1 MASSWLRSVASRAND
16 IVAETAAAVFE
27 DTDSDYSGSSDGYY
41 EEVEGEE
48 PDGAAAAAA
57 RTGGREGAVGVSG
70 QSPRGKG
77 QRPVPGQTL
86 RTEDPLGRGG
96 GGGGIPEKGGAAT
109 AVAQTHDEDC
119 VTSACD
125 AEQQFDA
132 DSAIEKSTAPLPLT
146 QARTSATTHNPS
158 AAAPGTSTQSAAP
171 ADKVPETTR
180 SKNASVEQTAL
191 GENVETAA
199 AAPTLSRVPADSNK
213 TSSSSE
219 NITPEAPS
227 TAASPEPSSL
237 ASGPSETAEA
247 SSVPRGS
254 IKSNVSDSVVRGT
267 AAYGT
272 APTSTSHHQVN
283 KATESDPKNQQ
294 SKSAANNSHHLLQ
307 ILLHRQLP
315 LLKCSVALCPLES

>member
-132 DSAIEKSTAPLPLT
+132 DSAIEKSANLKMSNLTKILALDQIKTTAI
-146 QARTSATTHNPS
+146 
-158 AAAPGTSTQSAAP
+158 
-171 ADKVPETTR
+171 
-180 SKNASVEQTAL
+180 SV
-191 GENVETAA
+191 
-199 AAPTLSRVPADSNK
+199 
-213 TSSSSE
+213 
-219 NITPEAPS
+219 
-227 TAASPEPSSL
+227 
-237 ASGPSETAEA
+237 
-247 SSVPRGS
+247 
-254 IKSNVSDSVVRGT
+254 
-267 AAYGT
+267 
-272 APTSTSHHQVN
+272 
-283 KATESDPKNQQ
+283 
-294 SKSAANNSHHLLQ
+294 ANNKIANKYQALLVYLS
-307 ILLHRQLP
+307 ILIIRLNKSDFAFELWF
-315 LLKCSVALCPLES
+315 